1 MKKSKLTDFDSNR
14 SGGIVAVNLREG
26 DELVGAVLC
35 SAEED
40 LLLVSAKGQSIRFSA
55 TDEALR
61 PMGRA
66 TSGVQGMRFN
76 EEDQL
81 LSLNVVRDNTYL
93 LVATSGG
100 YAKRTAIDEYTPQ
113 GRGGKGGILTIQ
125 YDRRRGTLVG
135 ALIVDDDTELYAI
148 TSGGG
153 VIRTVARQVR
163 KAGRQTKGVRLM
175 NLGEGDTL
183 IAVARNADED
193 ASDGETDTVAD
204 VDVESD
210 AGDTETDPS

>member
-1 MKKSKLTDFDSNR
+1 VLATRKGLVKKSKLTDFDSNR
-14 SGGIVAVNLREG
+14 SGGIVAVNLRDG

-76 EEDQL
+76 TDDAL
-81 LSLNVVRDNTYL
+81 LSLNVVRADTYL
-93 LVATSGG
+93 LVATAGG
-100 YAKRTAIDEYTPQ
+100 FAKRTAIEEYPVQ
-113 GRGGKGGILTIQ
+113 GRGGKGVLTVQ
-125 YDRRRGTLVG
+125 FDKRRGSLVG

-153 VIRTVARQVR
+153 VIRTAARQVR

-175 NLGEGDTL
+175 NLGEGTTL
-183 IAVARNADED
+183 IAIARNAE
-193 ASDGETDTVAD
+193 
-204 VDVESD
+204 ESD
-210 AGDTETDPS
+210 AEAAE